1 MEQNI
6 WATSRLHKSVILR
19 IVARIQVKNKCG
31 FSDFSEG
38 GILHISAKDKEK
50 ACKEWLIGEKKKTA
64 ADEFLVC
71 Y

>member
-31 FSDFSEG
+31 FSDFFEG
-38 GILHISAKDKEK
+38 GILHISPKDKEK
-50 ACKEWLIGEKKKTA
+50 ACKEWLIGGEKKGSRVN
-64 ADEFLVC
+64 F
-71 Y
+71 

>member
-38 GILHISAKDKEK
+38 GILNISAKDKEK
-50 ACKEWLIGEKKKTA
+50 ACKEWLIGEKKKKA

>member
-19 IVARIQVKNKCG
+19 IVARIQVKKKCG

-50 ACKEWLIGEKKKTA
+50 ACKEWLIGEKKKA